1 MTIKVAVLDDYLD
14 MAGGSAHWSAL
25 GPDIELT
32 IFNRNL
38 ASVDEAAAALRDFH
52 VLSLMRERMPL
63 PKSLIDRLPNL
74 KLVITTGGRNRSI
87 DIEACMAR
95 GIAVCGTRSQDPAP
109 TIEIAWGLILS
120 AARNLSREDAHM
132 RRGGWQER
140 LGFSLHGKTLGIVG
154 LGHLGKRMVEVG
166 KAFGMNIVAW
176 SQNLTSEGAA
186 AAGVTRVDKDEL
198 MSGADVITIH
208 LVLSDRTRGLI
219 GAREFD
225 LMKPSAI
232 LVNTSRGPII
242 DETAMISA
250 LRKKQILAACLD
262 VFNVEPLPTD
272 HELRGLDNAILSPH
286 LGYATQGNYRTYFAD
301 TIEAIQAWRAGTA
314 IPRLIESA

>member
-52 VLSLMRERMPL
+52 VLSLMRERMAL
-63 PKSLIDRLPNL
+63 PKSLIGL
-74 KLVITTGGRNRSI
+74 
-87 DIEACMAR
+87 
-95 GIAVCGTRSQDPAP
+95 AVCGTRSQDPAP

-176 SQNLTSEGAA
+176 SQNLTSERAA

-262 VFNVEPLPTD
+262 VFNVEPLPAD